1 VGDRSKTLTKPL
13 LLSTKALGKLT
24 FFFVFCFLFN
34 VSDVSP
40 TWLDMLRLR
49 EQTNK
54 QTNKQTNLTAHR
66 PAIEAEGGSIAMT
79 LQPGRHTTVNGKRL
93 LTEEEV
99 AEVVSNAVAAALK
112 SVAQAMV

>member
-1 VGDRSKTLTKPL
+1 
-13 LLSTKALGKLT
+13 
-24 FFFVFCFLFN
+24 
-34 VSDVSP
+34 
-40 TWLDMLRLR
+40 
-49 EQTNK
+49 
-54 QTNKQTNLTAHR
+54 
-66 PAIEAEGGSIAMT
+66 MT